1 MLHPYL
7 MAEFDLWRAGFETP
21 LVMVAPIILWT
32 AVHSQALTVT
42 CACAGTSIPA
52 GIAATESALLRS
64 KLRSMVRPAL
74 GSAAFLAAVE
84 CTWQLHEQ

>member
-1 MLHPYL
+1 M
-7 MAEFDLWRAGFETP
+7 
-21 LVMVAPIILWT
+21 
-32 AVHSQALTVT
+32 ALTAS

-64 KLRSMVRPAL
+64 KLRSMVRPAM